1 MLVEDKHSISVL
13 TEEVLYRR
21 LKAFDEDS
29 NMDAK
34 TKEEKKN
41 EAINVFVKKCTEES
55 TLLSEEEVKELVL
68 KVLDRTIR
76 NLKTDSR

>member
-29 NMDAK
+29 NLDAES
-34 TKEEKKN
+34 KEEKKK
-41 EAINVFVKKCTEES
+41 EAIDVFVKKYAEES
-55 TLLSEEEVKELVL
+55 TLLSEEVRKLVL
-68 KVLDRTIR
+68 EVLDRTIR
-76 NLKTDSR
+76 NLKTDGR

>member
-55 TLLSEEEVKELVL
+55 TLLSEEVKELVL

>member
-29 NMDAK
+29 NLDAES
-34 TKEEKKN
+34 KEEKKK
-41 EAINVFVKKCTEES
+41 EAIDVFVKKYAEES
-55 TLLSEEEVKELVL
+55 TLLSEEEVRKLVL
-68 KVLDRTIR
+68 EVLDRTIR
-76 NLKTDSR
+76 NLKKDGR